1 MRICCIINARSG
13 KESNQFK
20 QSLEAEFAKHN
31 VDVEVIETEDG
42 SALPRLAKLAI
53 EEGFDT
59 IVAVGGDGTINAVAS
74 AAVGKPN
81 IKFGVIP
88 RGTLNHFAGAV
99 GIPPN
104 LEMAVNTIVAGHAKA
119 VDVGQVNG
127 QIFVNNSSLG
137 LYPSIVK
144 MREGLQKKGASK
156 WPAALWSSLKI
167 FFRFHRI
174 SLNLVAAN
182 GLVTTQKTPML
193 FVGNN
198 AYDTSIPKLGSRS
211 SLESGKIWI
220 MLPTSP
226 SRMGLLSS
234 FLKIIFG
241 RETAKDAITLETT
254 ELTVTS
260 NRGME
265 KVAVDGEVI
274 RLQSPFKY
282 KIMPRSLSVIVPA
295 SEIT

>member
-20 QSLEAEFAKHN
+20 QLLEAEFAKHN

-174 SLNLVAAN
+174 SLDLVAAN

-198 AYDTSIPKLGSRS
+198 AYDTSIPKLGTRS
-211 SLESGKIWI
+211 SLEGGKIWI

>member
-42 SALPRLAKLAI
+42 SALPRLAKIAI

-174 SLNLVAAN
+174 SLDLVAAN

-198 AYDTSIPKLGSRS
+198 AYDTSIPKLGTRS
-211 SLESGKIWI
+211 SLEGGKIWI

-260 NRGME
+260 NRGIE